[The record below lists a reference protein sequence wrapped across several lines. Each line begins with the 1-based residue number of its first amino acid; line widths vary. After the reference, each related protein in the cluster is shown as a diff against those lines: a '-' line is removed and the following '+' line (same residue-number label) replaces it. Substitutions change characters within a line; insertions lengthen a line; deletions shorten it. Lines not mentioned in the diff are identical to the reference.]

1 MKYFD
6 REFTEHYREAEEL
19 YAKIADIT
27 GLDLFDNT
35 RKVEYIEARA
45 LFNYILYNT
54 HGYTLTRI
62 ARFYI
67 KNGKHYDH
75 ATCLHSLKNFAVY
88 EKFSKYLPGWM
99 DKLGKVEEV
108 GKNDLARFYLV
119 NLNKDNTEVAYE
131 YLKEMYEQQQ
141 VAQVEQ
147 VH

>member
-6 REFTEHYREAEEL
+6 REFTEHYREAEDL
-19 YAKIADIT
+19 YGKITDIT
-27 GLDLFDNT
+27 GVDIFDNT

-88 EKFSKYLPGWM
+88 EKFSKYLPSWM
-99 DKLGKVEEV
+99 DKLGKVDEV

-119 NLNKDNTEVAYE
+119 NLNKANTEVAYE

-141 VAQVEQ
+141 VQQ

>member
-6 REFTEHYREAEEL
+6 REFTEHYREAEDL
-19 YAKIADIT
+19 YGKITDIT
-27 GLDLFDNT
+27 GVDIFDNT

-88 EKFSKYLPGWM
+88 EKFSKYLPSWM
-99 DKLGKVEEV
+99 DKLGKVDEV

-119 NLNKDNTEVAYE
+119 NLNKGNTEVAYE

-141 VAQVEQ
+141 VQQ